1 LRRKGADGW
10 PKAKA
15 ADEDRQ
21 IRRGRRRRLKQNTD
35 KALVSIRGICD
46 LLAEH
51 PELGELQPDLLP
63 KLRRFTIE
71 NFAVFYRPLTEGV
84 EVLMVLHAARD
95 SAKALRERLP

>member
-1 LRRKGADGW
+1 MKTVIFVAGADTDLLEIW
-10 PKAKA
+10 LHIAQHNPSA
-15 ADEDRQ
+15 A
-21 IRRGRRRRLKQNTD
+21 D

-46 LLAEH
+46 LLGEH

-71 NFAVFYRPLTEGV
+71 NFAVFYRPLVEGV
-84 EVLMVLHAARD
+84 EVLMVLHGSRD